1 MKKLFYF
8 LLTAAASLS
17 LASCVKDPVSVPD
30 PAQGGEPVAV
40 SFSLSL
46 GDALTKAAPEASDFD
61 KAAGEFKLY
70 AAVFSKSNGALIST
84 SKIGGNGFKPVETIT
99 TEKAS
104 VVMTLSRNQ
113 DYKVVFFAMHDGAY
127 DVNFADN
134 NVATFSY
141 KSGLKA
147 NDASLDAFYA
157 AVDVTSASKT
167 YNVTLKRP
175 FAQVNVLV
183 PTGNVPAGQTTFSSS
198 MTVKAPASFNL
209 FSGAAG
215 TDLQDITFANNAI
228 SATPVGTYKTTHKW
242 IGMNFVLVPSGGKVN
257 VSAFTESGM
266 KEAVVIGEV
275 PVKVN
280 SRTNI
285 VGNIYS
291 LSDFTFNLQIDPT
304 LDGEDEHGMD
314 DGGGQTTPPETEEDT
329 EITIA
334 DGKTYTESAPLAI
347 DASGSA
353 TPKSVLL
360 RVNGDDFATV
370 EKGAANGAKITAKSS
385 NEAVA
390 TAEIKDGAVLITP
403 KGDGKAKITV
413 STPAYTKASYAAQT
427 FDFWVEIT
435 GMSEGGEGGEGGDD
449 EGYYVKVTSA
459 PSDWSGKYLIVYEE
473 GSLAFNGG
481 LEALDAAKNSISV
494 EIANGKIAADAK
506 TNAAAFTIAQ
516 MEGGY
521 SIRAANGQF
530 IGNTKMSG
538 EAPANGL
545 TSGSSALLNTISFT
559 DGVLLITSTN
569 TTNLKYN
576 KTSGDE
582 RFRYYKTDQQPIA
595 LYKLSGESGSGGEG
609 GGEGGGGEQGGGG
622 QGGGGETPQEGN
634 GTQAS
639 PYTVAKALAVTN
651 ALEPKGE
658 TADKVYVKGKISEI
672 TDVNTGEYG
681 NATYFISDDGSKTGQ
696 LQVFRGY
703 YLGGEKFTAANQI
716 AVGDEVIVYGKLKN
730 YQNSDNSLTPEV
742 TGSQIYSLNG
752 QTASA
757 SASGGG
763 SGEGGGLGSGGDTDT
778 GDADATLTNAEIK
791 AATVDASMEDDSTH
805 YGDASISSTSGTW
818 TGNFARNKNGLNF
831 LQLRNKKGAYLK
843 SPVFS
848 SNIKTVVVTMTKDEG
863 VTLADRTLH
872 AVPPTTTLP
881 TGTGSDGKDITYS
894 ATEWAN
900 EYGCVRTSTEKGA
913 KVTVNFAE
921 GSNVKQFKLIVEGGA
936 TYIDQIEVYY

>member
-8 LLTAAASLS
+8 LLTAAAALS

-46 GDALTKAAPEASDFD
+46 GDALTKAAPEPSDFD

-183 PTGNVPAGQTTFSSS
+183 PTDNVPAGQTTFSSS

-228 SATPVGTYKTTHKW
+228 AAAPVGTYKNTHKW

-266 KEAVVIGEV
+266 KEPVVIGEV

-314 DGGGQTTPPETEEDT
+314 DGGGQTTPPEAEEDT

-334 DGKTYTESAPLAI
+334 DGKTYTENAPMVI

-370 EKGAANGAKITAKSS
+370 EKGAANGAKITAASS
-385 NEAVA
+385 NAAVA
-390 TAEIKDGAVLITP
+390 TAEVKDGAVLVTP

-413 STPAYTKASYAAQT
+413 STPAYTKASYSAQT
-427 FDFWVEIT
+427 FDFWV
-435 GMSEGGEGGEGGDD
+435 
-449 EGYYVKVTSA
+449 
-459 PSDWSGKYLIVYEE
+459 
-473 GSLAFNGG
+473 
-481 LEALDAAKNSISV
+481 
-494 EIANGKIAADAK
+494 
-506 TNAAAFTIAQ
+506 
-516 MEGGY
+516 
-521 SIRAANGQF
+521 
-530 IGNTKMSG
+530 
-538 EAPANGL
+538 
-545 TSGSSALLNTISFT
+545 
-559 DGVLLITSTN
+559 
-569 TTNLKYN
+569 
-576 KTSGDE
+576 
-582 RFRYYKTDQQPIA
+582 
-595 LYKLSGESGSGGEG
+595 
-609 GGEGGGGEQGGGG
+609 
-622 QGGGGETPQEGN
+622 
-634 GTQAS
+634 
-639 PYTVAKALAVTN
+639 
-651 ALEPKGE
+651 
-658 TADKVYVKGKISEI
+658 
-672 TDVNTGEYG
+672 
-681 NATYFISDDGSKTGQ
+681 
-696 LQVFRGY
+696 
-703 YLGGEKFTAANQI
+703 
-716 AVGDEVIVYGKLKN
+716 
-730 YQNSDNSLTPEV
+730 
-742 TGSQIYSLNG
+742 
-752 QTASA
+752 
-757 SASGGG
+757 
-763 SGEGGGLGSGGDTDT
+763 
-778 GDADATLTNAEIK
+778 
-791 AATVDASMEDDSTH
+791 
-805 YGDASISSTSGTW
+805 
-818 TGNFARNKNGLNF
+818 
-831 LQLRNKKGAYLK
+831 
-843 SPVFS
+843 
-848 SNIKTVVVTMTKDEG
+848 VVT
-863 VTLADRTLH
+863 
-872 AVPPTTTLP
+872 
-881 TGTGSDGKDITYS
+881 
-894 ATEWAN
+894 
-900 EYGCVRTSTEKGA
+900 
-913 KVTVNFAE
+913 
-921 GSNVKQFKLIVEGGA
+921 
-936 TYIDQIEVYY
+936 

>member
-8 LLTAAASLS
+8 LLTAAAALS

-46 GDALTKAAPEASDFD
+46 GDALTKAAPEPSDFD

-70 AAVFSKSNGALIST
+70 AAVFSKASGALIST
-84 SKIGGNGFKPVETIT
+84 SKIGGNGFQPVETIT

-157 AVDVTSASKT
+157 SVDVTSGSKT

-183 PTGNVPAGQTTFSSS
+183 PTGNVPTGQTTFSSS

-228 SATPVGTYKTTHKW
+228 AAAPVGAYKTTHKW

-266 KEAVVIGEV
+266 KEPVVIGEV

-304 LDGEDEHGMD
+304 LDGEEEHPMD
-314 DGGGQTTPPETEEDT
+314 DEGGQTTPPEAEEDT

-334 DGKTYTESAPLAI
+334 DGKTYTESAPMVI

-370 EKGAANGAKITAKSS
+370 EKGAANGAKITAASS
-385 NEAVA
+385 NAAVA
-390 TAEIKDGAVLITP
+390 TAEVKDGAVLVTP
-403 KGDGKAKITV
+403 KGNGKAKITV
-413 STPAYTKASYAAQT
+413 STPAYTKAGYAAQT
-427 FDFWVEIT
+427 FDFWVEVT
-435 GMSEGGEGGEGGDD
+435 GMTEGGGGGDDLGTPDTIVFADLNLENGTQYKDPFTQGNMSVQFGAGSNDGKYYTTGTGVRVYGDGWVTVSSQKTIVKIEYTFDPTEQKDGDAVKTFLPDEATFGGVDTGKYDLATQTWTGSAKSVTLTRATGTGHWRLQKVSVYYADGEGGGSGGEGGEGGEGG
-449 EGYYVKVTSA
+449 
-459 PSDWSGKYLIVYEE
+459 
-473 GSLAFNGG
+473 
-481 LEALDAAKNSISV
+481 
-494 EIANGKIAADAK
+494 
-506 TNAAAFTIAQ
+506 
-516 MEGGY
+516 
-521 SIRAANGQF
+521 
-530 IGNTKMSG
+530 
-538 EAPANGL
+538 
-545 TSGSSALLNTISFT
+545 
-559 DGVLLITSTN
+559 
-569 TTNLKYN
+569 
-576 KTSGDE
+576 
-582 RFRYYKTDQQPIA
+582 
-595 LYKLSGESGSGGEG
+595 
-609 GGEGGGGEQGGGG
+609 GGG
-622 QGGGGETPQEGN
+622 QTPQEGN

-703 YLGGEKFTAANQI
+703 YLEGGKFTAANQI

-752 QTASA
+752 KTASG
-757 SASGGG
+757 SGGG
-763 SGEGGGLGSGGDTDT
+763 SGEGGGQGSGGDTDT
-778 GDADATLTNAEIK
+778 GDADATLTLAEIK
-791 AATVDASMEDDSTH
+791 AATADASITDGKTH
-805 YGDASISSTSGTW
+805 YGDVSITSASGTW
-818 TGNFARNKNGLNF
+818 TGNIARNPSALNYM
-831 LQLRNKKGAYLK
+831 QLRNKNNAHIT
-843 SPVFS
+843 SPLFS
-848 SNIKTVVVTMTKDEG
+848 SAISKVVVTMATDKD
-863 VTLADRTLH
+863 VTFPTSNRVFH
-872 AVPPTTTLP
+872 AIPPSTVLP
-881 TGTGSDGKDITYS
+881 NGKDQSGNDITYS
-894 ATEWAN
+894 DTEWASQ
-900 EYGCVRTSTEKGA
+900 YGYVMASKEKGE
-913 KVTVNFAE
+913 KVTINFAE

-936 TYIDQIEVYY
+936 VYIDQIEVYY